1 MGFIIRHDFDQ
12 LITQTDIDVITG
24 ADDHILVEAE
34 RSTQLEVKSYLRARF
49 DVALM
54 FPDVILWNLIRTN
67 LVDEILFLTAPN
79 WNNGSLYAVDDLVTW
94 PDDNNVYKCIQVTT
108 NSGSAQRPPEV
119 AYWELIGVND
129 TLYTC
134 ILQNVGENLNNATYY
149 TPTDPRDALLVR
161 LMVDLMLYELHSR
174 INPRMIPELRIQRR
188 DDVIK
193 YLSSVADPRKNIDP
207 GFPLIDFG
215 TDRGVDISFG
225 VTTNNN
231 IY

>member
-12 LITQTDIDVITG
+12 LITQTDIDVLTG
-24 ADDHILVEAE
+24 ADDHILTEAE

-49 DVALM
+49 DVASM
-54 FPDVILWNLIRTN
+54 FPDVITWTN
-67 LVDEILFLTAPN
+67 TRVNTAGELVFLTAPN
-79 WNNGSLYAVDDLVTW
+79 WAHQLYTVGETVNFDNEKIYRCILNTTTSGNNEN
-94 PDDNNVYKCIQVTT
+94 PNNAT
-108 NSGSAQRPPEV
+108 
-119 AYWELIGVND
+119 YWELIGSND
-129 TLYTC
+129 TLYLVDVTNTAEK
-134 ILQNVGENLNNATYY
+134 LNDVSFFTEN
-149 TPTDPRDALLVR
+149 DPRDALLIR
-161 LMVDLMLYELHSR
+161 LMVDLMLYEIHSR

-215 TDRGVDISFG
+215 DDRGVDISFG